1 MAPPLLLEIILSTS
15 HLVSW
20 SWVVGLVTIALTK
33 ILYNIFFHPLSKFP
47 GPRLYAASSIPI
59 ALAQLRGN
67 SHTIAKNAHDLYGPV
82 VRLAPNELS
91 FISKQAWQDIYARR
105 NGRPALPRDRK
116 FFNDMLVE
124 PQSMTMMN
132 DTDHSR
138 LRRAMNPAFSTR
150 ALQGQEPILQANV
163 NLLMKQ
169 LQARGEK
176 GLSSDLRTWY
186 NYATFDLIGDLA
198 FGETFNCLATSR
210 LHEWVELVL
219 DHFYTSTLL
228 HVVHRFSP
236 LHKVLAMLL
245 PPSLME
251 KRNKHSAMALEKIRR
266 RTSQVSSERCDF
278 TEHLMRAV
286 GEGTITS
293 DELDSQATILILA
306 GSETTSIALT
316 YATYFLM
323 THRDSLEKLRT
334 ELKANFSSEGDIDI
348 LSLNRLEYLQAILQE
363 TLRFQPPIANGFPR
377 QTPKDGAIVDGHVL
391 PAGVSVNINQW
402 AAFRSSDNFSRPDEF
417 IPERWL
423 GDERFPKDNLDVC
436 QPFSVGPRNCIGKK
450 FAYDS
455 MKLILSRLLWRFDSE
470 FEKESD
476 RTEWLQ
482 GQGAFASFHPPPL
495 NVVLQKRA

>member
-1 MAPPLLLEIILSTS
+1 MAHLLLLENVFSTS
-15 HLVSW
+15 HLASW
-20 SWVVGLVTIALTK
+20 RWLVGLVIIAATK
-33 ILYNIFFHPLSKFP
+33 VLYNIYFHPLSKYP

-67 SHTIAKNAHDLYGPV
+67 WHTIAKDAHDRYGPV
-82 VRLAPNELS
+82 VRLSPNELS

-105 NGRPALPRDRK
+105 NGKPALPRDRK

-124 PQSMTMMN
+124 PQSITMMN
-132 DTDHSR
+132 DADHSR
-138 LRRAMNPAFSTR
+138 LRRALNPAFSTR

-163 NLLMKQ
+163 DLLMKQ

-176 GLSSDLRTWY
+176 GISSDLRTWY
-186 NYATFDLIGDLA
+186 NYTTFDLIGDLA
-198 FGETFNCLATSR
+198 FGENFDCLATSR
-210 LHEWVELVL
+210 FHEWVELVL

-245 PPSLME
+245 PASLME
-251 KRNKHSAMALEKIRR
+251 KRRKHSEMALEKIRR
-266 RTSQVSSERCDF
+266 RTSQISSERNDF
-278 TEHLMRAV
+278 AEHLMRAV
-286 GEGTITS
+286 GEGTIIS
-293 DELDSQATILILA
+293 AELDSQATILILA

-323 THRDSLEKLRT
+323 THRDALERLMT
-334 ELKANFSSEGDIDI
+334 ELRANFSCEDDIDI

-363 TLRFQPPIANGFPR
+363 SLRCQPPIANGFPR

-391 PAGVSVNINQW
+391 PAGVSVNVHQW
-402 AAFRSSDNFSRPDEF
+402 AAFQSSDNFSQPEKF

-423 GDERFPKDNLDVC
+423 GDARFLKDNLDAC

-455 MKLILSRLLWRFDSE
+455 MKLILSRLLWRFDLE
-470 FEKESD
+470 FENKSD
-476 RTEWLQ
+476 KTNWLQ
-482 GQGAFASFHPPPL
+482 DQAAFASFHPPSL